1 MKCKYKEFF
10 TGNGECDLSYPS
22 CTVAVLCVY
31 EDRYHERMTEAK
43 IAERENYVRD
53 NCEDE

>member
-53 NCEDE
+53 NCKDE

>member
-43 IAERENYVRD
+43 IAERGCYDRNNRET
-53 NCEDE
+53 E